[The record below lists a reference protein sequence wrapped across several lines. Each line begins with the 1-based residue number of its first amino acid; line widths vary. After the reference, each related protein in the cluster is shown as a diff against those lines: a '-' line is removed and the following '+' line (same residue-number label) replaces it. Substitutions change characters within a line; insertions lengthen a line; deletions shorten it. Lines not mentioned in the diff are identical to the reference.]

1 MIDLKDQQDLYDLLL
16 THLGLNPNDISLPEL
31 VLDYT
36 NHNGPLGTVNSVPWD
51 NDELPLIFLF
61 DIRYNGLGGGGKSG
75 PWNNHKHPWFD
86 LLGWFRSNR
95 PHEVGLRPLSIE
107 RAAQCLGCTPMDLA
121 QLVYVHEVAHY
132 LHFAQNP
139 RGFLNYTPKE
149 ERTSYVE
156 SFAQLCTHAV
166 ARFFDS
172 LGKEHLKI
180 FDELCECQPDEYTYF
195 RRYKLYPMERETI
208 INYFL
213 YPAEGD
219 LVPLAQLY
227 DMDDA
232 RMKFLIRNTHT
243 EERGEMLIDLSDLGF
258 HEKRDLMSYQPFE
271 TIYKAINS
279 PHSIMD

>member
-1 MIDLKDQQDLYDLLL
+1 MIDLKDQQYLYDLLL
-16 THLGLNPNDISLPEL
+16 THLELNPNDISLPKL
-31 VLDYT
+31 VLNYT
-36 NHNGPLGTVNSVPWD
+36 IYKGPLWAVNSVPWD
-51 NDELPLIFLF
+51 NDELPLVLLF
-61 DIRYNGLGGGGKSG
+61 DISHKRIGGGGKSG
-75 PWNNHKHPWFD
+75 PCNNHKHPWFD
-86 LLGWFRSNR
+86 LLGWFRYRR
-95 PHEVGLRPLSIE
+95 PHEVGLRTHSIE
-107 RAAQCLGCTPMDLA
+107 RAAQCLGCMPLDLA

-139 RGFLNYTPKE
+139 RGFLDYTPKI
-149 ERTSYVE
+149 ERTTYVE

-166 ARFFDS
+166 AGFLDS

-180 FDELCECQPDEYTYF
+180 FDELCENQPDEYTYF
-195 RRYKLYPMERETI
+195 RRYKLYPMERKSI

-227 DMDDA
+227 DLDDA

-258 HEKRDLMSYQPFE
+258 HEKRDLISYQPFE

>member
-1 MIDLKDQQDLYDLLL
+1 MIDLKDQQYLYDLLL
-16 THLGLNPNDISLPEL
+16 THLELNPNDISLPKL
-31 VLDYT
+31 VLNYT
-36 NHNGPLGTVNSVPWD
+36 IYKGPLWAVNSVPWD
-51 NDELPLIFLF
+51 NDELPLVLLF
-61 DIRYNGLGGGGKSG
+61 DISHKRIGGGGKSG
-75 PWNNHKHPWFD
+75 PCNNHKHPWFD
-86 LLGWFRSNR
+86 LLGWFRYRR
-95 PHEVGLRPLSIE
+95 PHEVGLRTHSIE
-107 RAAQCLGCTPMDLA
+107 RAAQCLGCMPLDLA

-139 RGFLNYTPKE
+139 RGFLDYTPKI
-149 ERTSYVE
+149 ERTTYVE

-166 ARFFDS
+166 AGFLDS

-180 FDELCECQPDEYTYF
+180 FDELCENQPDEYTYF
-195 RRYKLYPMERETI
+195 RRYKLYPMERKSI

-227 DMDDA
+227 DLDDA

-243 EERGEMLIDLSDLGF
+243 KERGEMLNDLSDLGF
-258 HEKRDLMSYQPFE
+258 YEKRGLISYQPFE
-271 TIYKAINS
+271 TIYKAIIS